1 MFGSR
6 GKKTR
11 APHARVIAHQP
22 TVIGFVKSPSMFIQ
36 FQTLYDAGLCLL
48 YVSFR
53 SSVSIISGV
62 GTIEPLYAVENDSEY
77 VIAPQ
82 IPD

>member
-1 MFGSR
+1 
-6 GKKTR
+6 
-11 APHARVIAHQP
+11 
-22 TVIGFVKSPSMFIQ
+22 MFIQ
-36 FQTLYDAGLCLL
+36 FQALYDAGLRLL

-62 GTIEPLYAVENDSEY
+62 GTIETLYAVENDSEY